1 MWLKLLTDAVEKS
14 SNQAVADELGVSR
27 TAISLVMRGKYPAS
41 TDKIEALVMDTYSRV
56 DCPHL
61 GESIPITE
69 CKRHCSENAP
79 TSSPRAMR
87 LWRACQACPN
97 NQGAKNE

>member
-14 SNQAVADELGVSR
+14 SKQAVADDLGISR
-27 TAISLVMRGKYPAS
+27 TAISLVMNGKYPAS
-41 TDKIEALVMDTYSRV
+41 TDKIEALVMALYSRV

-61 GESIPITE
+61 GESIAITQ
-69 CKRHCSENAP
+69 CKRHHSEKAP

-87 LWRACQACPN
+87 LWRACQTCPN
-97 NQGAKNE
+97 KIGSQS